1 MAANGPGKQTVVVP
15 FDSRTSRSNSSSSLF
30 IAKSRVD
37 EDFCSSLQIRE
48 REAAV
53 AQRKLDREQHHYKQ
67 IWTKDAHG
75 GPYRKVLLCS

>member
-1 MAANGPGKQTVVVP
+1 MAADGPSAQTAVVP
-15 FDSRTSRSNSSSSLF
+15 FDSGTSISNSSSSLF

-48 REAAV
+48 REAAMV
-53 AQRKLDREQHHYKQ
+53 QRKLDREQHHHRQ

-75 GPYRKVLLCS
+75 GPYRKVLCL